1 MITFTSVDFPTVVFF
16 VLLLSNFACAIYYK
30 HIFTLLFYMEHFTNN
45 TIDINQLP
53 RFETVEFQK
62 LRPDY
67 WKVMVI
73 NRVIFFLIL
82 AIGIGVVYYLVEEFR
97 TEAIYFVSTLVV
109 LMLLTFFF
117 SRISFL
123 KKGFAFREHDVLF
136 KHGII
141 ATNTIIIPY
150 NRVQHVALHEGWL
163 SRYFGLA
170 KVEIFTAGGSASDIE
185 IPGIEKEQAE
195 KIKQLLMGK
204 IQQQL

>member
-1 MITFTSVDFPTVVFF
+1 MSSDEK
-16 VLLLSNFACAIYYK
+16 N
-30 HIFTLLFYMEHFTNN
+30 IFLKNNYSQHFMESFTNN

-53 RFETVEFQK
+53 RFETVEYKK
-62 LRPDY
+62 LQPDY
-67 WKVMVI
+67 FKVVLI
-73 NRVIFFLIL
+73 NQIIGFLIL
-82 AIGIGVVYYLVEEFR
+82 GIALGVVSYFVEEITTFIPY
-97 TEAIYFVSTLVV
+97 IYSGFAVV
-109 LMLLTFFF
+109 LLLSLII
-117 SRISFL
+117 SRLTFL
-123 KKGFAFREHDVLF
+123 KKGFAFREHDVLY
-136 KHGII
+136 KSGII

-170 KVEIFTAGGSASDIE
+170 KVEIFTAGGSSSDIE